1 MVMAMTAYPILYN
14 NIISVT
20 DNGMVVLQ
28 NSMDSQKD
36 EPGSHSEA
44 CLSSPHGDHTINVKD
59 EDISDMEDG
68 EDPVSVTVGIKAE
81 HEVSGISHTH
91 LLQSA

>member
-1 MVMAMTAYPILYN
+1 MAMTAYPVLCN
-14 NIISVT
+14 NVT
-20 DNGMVVLQ
+20 TMTDKGMVVLQ
-28 NSMDSQKD
+28 YSMDSQKD

-44 CLSSPHGDHTINVKD
+44 CLSSPHGDHTINIKD

-68 EDPVSVTVGIKAE
+68 EDPVSVTVVGIKAE

-91 LLQSA
+91 LQSA